1 MAVDKPG
8 GSGGGGASSSP
19 ASTTDRTTSS
29 RSCSAGTTSASSPP
43 PTYTRI
49 PPHQLTVPDGIPEP
63 SPSPGWG
70 GQGADKAKGLPEVK
84 NSYAS
89 VDEYLGVFEPL
100 LFRGGGGGGGGEDV
114 EIRLDGQRG
123 AVRSCAESEGF
134 HKLSMLVS
142 DGLRDIVSLS
152 ENDLLLLSKE
162 KMCTL
167 STILWQYS
175 RMHSVASHPFKDL
188 ILSASE
194 NNRDGDDQNRAWNV
208 PQPLMGYLKTNLNG
222 SQLNAV
228 TQFLIRDNA
237 DL

>member
-1 MAVDKPG
+1 MVVDKPG

-100 LFRGGGGGGGGEDV
+100 LFGGGGGGGGW
-114 EIRLDGQRG
+114 LDGQRG

-162 KMCTL
+162 KFEEGVNPTAYAFAVVEQRGGKDTL
-167 STILWQYS
+167 SLRTF
-175 RMHSVASHPFKDL
+175 VAGEIQNLNVAQPVKSLRLHRFAS
-188 ILSASE
+188 ILSIALC
-194 NNRDGDDQNRAWNV
+194 G
-208 PQPLMGYLKTNLNG
+208 
-222 SQLNAV
+222 
-228 TQFLIRDNA
+228 F
-237 DL
+237 